1 MKKEGTGG
9 SAIKDSI
16 SIDGETARFIA
27 NELVAFLD
35 KEMIEASPL
44 GSTGK
49 KPKYML
55 SGFNV
60 PNAIGACNSHSH
72 NSNIIELFGTGNK
85 VIYVTFNGFNLL

>member
-1 MKKEGTGG
+1 MDCFFIVTMIIEPTVSIVPNAFGRRGGWVPGGTRL
-9 SAIKDSI
+9 
-16 SIDGETARFIA
+16 AR
-27 NELVAFLD
+27 
-35 KEMIEASPL
+35 
-44 GSTGK
+44 TGAERRPWVRI
-49 KPKYML
+49 PKYML